1 MINLISKR
9 FIIIIAGYCATGK
22 TTFAARL
29 SQALGIPY
37 FSKDLVKIALNR
49 SFPVEN
55 RADSRQLSAIA
66 FDAIA
71 FNAERLMK
79 VGLPV
84 IVEANFVMRENHG
97 GLKEGRALRDLI
109 KRFKY
114 QSLTYVFLGDL
125 PVLYKRFAARDMLPE
140 RGTANK
146 MWGEYTFEDYLED
159 NIHLAEFNIGGE
171 IVKID
176 ATGFDAIDF
185 CKYIKVAHT
194 FLEG

>member
-1 MINLISKR
+1 MINKKS
-9 FIIIIAGYCATGK
+9 IIITGYCAAGK
-22 TTFAARL
+22 TTFAAKL
-29 SQALGIPY
+29 SQRLGIPY

-49 SFPVEN
+49 SFPVES
-55 RADSRQLSAIA
+55 RASSRQLSAIA

-71 FNAERLMK
+71 FNTERLME

-84 IVEANFVMRENHG
+84 IVEANFTMKENHG
-97 GLKEGRALRDLI
+97 GIKEGEVLRELI
-109 KRFKY
+109 ARYGY

-125 PVLYKRFAARDMLPE
+125 PVLYKRFMARDALPE

-159 NIHLAEFNIGGE
+159 NIHLADFNIGGE

-176 ATGFDAIDF
+176 ATDLDAVDF
-185 CKYIKVAHT
+185 CKYIEIIHT